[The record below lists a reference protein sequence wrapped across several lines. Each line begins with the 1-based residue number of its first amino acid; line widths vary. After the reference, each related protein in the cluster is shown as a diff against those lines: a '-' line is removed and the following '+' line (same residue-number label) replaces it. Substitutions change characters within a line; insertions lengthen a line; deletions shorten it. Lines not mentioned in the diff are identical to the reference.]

1 MRVLRSVGFA
11 AILAAAGLAYY
22 VQQRSAQ
29 TGEGYLSVVRQ
40 LPDQAR
46 AWWSETRERATLAIE
61 EGRRAARLREQEV
74 ERQIAAAEGREDVSA

>member
-40 LPDQAR
+40 LPGQAR

-61 EGRRAARLREQEV
+61 EGRQAARLREQEV

>member
-40 LPDQAR
+40 LPGQAR